1 MSKSSFLPPQ
11 VACHLHYGS
20 SVPVAGLEIS
30 VSLGTKRVSF
40 EFQSRPREDGQE
52 KRNNFKKRLKKEMAT
67 ERTTV
72 LTKKEFKKDRPKS
85 LSVEHT
91 VK

>member
-1 MSKSSFLPPQ
+1 MAKNKKTIL
-11 VACHLHYGS
+11 
-20 SVPVAGLEIS
+20 
-30 VSLGTKRVSF
+30 
-40 EFQSRPREDGQE
+40 
-52 KRNNFKKRLKKEMAT
+52 KKRLKKMAT

>member
-1 MSKSSFLPPQ
+1 LSFSQGPEK
-11 VACHLHYGS
+11 VAKNKKT
-20 SVPVAGLEIS
+20 I
-30 VSLGTKRVSF
+30 
-40 EFQSRPREDGQE
+40 
-52 KRNNFKKRLKKEMAT
+52 FKKKAEKKMAT